1 MRHLLRMGLGLLT
14 VSALAVGCSATP
26 PGAANSG
33 SSSRPSAS
41 NHSSEPKRFVKVPH
55 IQPYVLVERAKRR
68 LERAGLVGVSPD
80 VQYPHYFV
88 MTRPKSGTRVEVGSE
103 VRLLIGDG

>member
-1 MRHLLRMGLGLLT
+1 
-14 VSALAVGCSATP
+14 
-26 PGAANSG
+26 
-33 SSSRPSAS
+33 
-41 NHSSEPKRFVKVPH
+41 VKVPH
-55 IQPYVLVERAKRR
+55 IQPYVSVESARRR